1 MHTELHNA
9 DDVALV
15 LALRSGDPRAPRA
28 LWRRYARTVSRILY
42 RALGPSNDIEDAVQE
57 VFLVVFKKAG
67 AIRTP
72 AALPAYI
79 RSVAELTSRH
89 ELRKRRALVSMEV
102 SDLNH
107 VGAVA
112 APVDTDARAALVR
125 FEVKLAQ
132 LSAVHRAAF
141 VLRFVERL
149 EITQVAAALGVSLA
163 TAKRRIARAAAKVR
177 LFVERDP
184 LLATYGACAA

>member
-1 MHTELHNA
+1 MQTELHNA

-15 LALRSGDPRAPRA
+15 LALRNGDPRAPRA
-28 LWRRYARTVSRILY
+28 LWRRYERTVSRILY

-89 ELRKRRALVSMEV
+89 EIRKRRVFSLRDP
-102 SDLNH
+102 SDMNQ

-112 APVDTDARAALVR
+112 APVDTEARAALVR
-125 FEVKLAQ
+125 FEAKLAQ
-132 LSAVHRAAF
+132 L
-141 VLRFVERL
+141 
-149 EITQVAAALGVSLA
+149 
-163 TAKRRIARAAAKVR
+163 
-177 LFVERDP
+177 
-184 LLATYGACAA
+184 